1 MLSSHGK
8 YHLHTEIFELL
19 ITRGFGSH
27 LAQVAGGKLEGP
39 KVTRNNN
46 SNINNNSNNNKDN
59 THQSIYGKF

>member
-39 KVTRNNN
+39 KATRSNNN
-46 SNINNNSNNNKDN
+46 NNNKDN